1 MEIDKQNKPGYM
13 DEERKKD
20 YEKKIEQNE
29 EIRKTSG
36 EVVIAGENSQI
47 VALFY
52 ILLRDKFPAGEL
64 ENLVSSVE
72 KDIEYKFS
80 NGWLAR
86 YAEFL
91 VKKIIK

>member
-52 ILLRDKFPAGEL
+52 ILLQVPC
-64 ENLVSSVE
+64 
-72 KDIEYKFS
+72 
-80 NGWLAR
+80 
-86 YAEFL
+86 
-91 VKKIIK
+91 